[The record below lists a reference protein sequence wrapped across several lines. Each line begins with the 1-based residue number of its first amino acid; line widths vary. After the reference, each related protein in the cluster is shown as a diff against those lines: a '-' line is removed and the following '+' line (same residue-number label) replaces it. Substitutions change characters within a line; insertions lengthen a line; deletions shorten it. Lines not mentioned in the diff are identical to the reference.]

1 MLSFLAKHSSVF
13 LILAGVAG
21 FLFPSLSAAIFPY
34 LPQVLFFLMLLTLLG
49 MNQNQLVK
57 TLFKANVWRYT
68 FVHSVLLT
76 IISCTIAKLIGG
88 SDSFMLAIAGVTA
101 TGSLFATPAI
111 ARSIG
116 LDTLE
121 AMAMT
126 IASTLAMPVILF
138 INLLIFQDNDFQ
150 LDLVSYA
157 QRLLIF
163 LAGPMLFSA
172 IVYRFV
178 PNPLLLRVHEKLSQV
193 TIILVFSFPFGLV
206 GPFRGVFD
214 QSLSSGLFYSAV
226 GVALCVLF
234 FAVGYFLF
242 RKQGDTNAAILA
254 ATASVNRNVL
264 LTYTVAGSYLG
275 PEFIILMGAIQIPT
289 SALPLF
295 IRWLKPRLEKRKQ
308 QESEIASSH

>member
-1 MLSFLAKHSSVF
+1 MLFFIAKHSSVF

-57 TLFKANVWRYT
+57 TLFKANIWRYT
-68 FVHSVLLT
+68 FIHSVLLT

-88 SDSFMLAIAGVTA
+88 SDSLMLAIAGVAA

-116 LDTLE
+116 LDALE

-126 IASTLAMPVILF
+126 IASTLAMPIVLF
-138 INLLIFQDNDFQ
+138 INLLIFQGNDFQ
-150 LDLVSYA
+150 LDMVSYV

-163 LAGPMLFSA
+163 IAGPMLFSA

-178 PNPLLLRVHEKLSQV
+178 PNPLLLRAHSKVSQV
-193 TIILVFSFPFGLV
+193 TIILVFTFPFGLT
-206 GPFRGVFD
+206 GSFRNVFD
-214 QSLSSGLFYSAV
+214 QSLSTGLFYSAV
-226 GVALCVLF
+226 GLALSVIF
-234 FAVGYFLF
+234 FATGYFLF
-242 RKQGDTNAAILA
+242 RKQGDINTALLA
-254 ATASVNRNVL
+254 ATASANRNVL

-275 PEFIILMGAIQIPT
+275 PEFIILMGAIQFPT

-295 IRWLKPRLEKRKQ
+295 VRWLKPRLEKREQ
-308 QESEIASSH
+308 QKSEVASSH